1 MKTTT
6 DHTTGMR
13 ELIAAIDRA
22 GRPSRPAA
30 ILLGIILF
38 ILLPACRC
46 LAWADTLTV
55 RVDVFNSDNI
65 RMDSATVRV
74 TVLRTGEVFHPG
86 KRARNEPYMFTGVP
100 RDTVRIDVSRPGY
113 EPQTIRETPY
123 RTEYGWHAVLVT
135 LGTAEDCYEY
145 RAQGRRFA
153 YRYRPNR
160 IAARV
165 DHGCFAEVKK
175 CAASVGLKRMYD
187 KQGSFIIFE
196 MSGQIRSDSSYQLEA
211 LRKCPC
217 VIDAGPIRYEI
228 PENSYTAFSSEFLIK
243 VDLNQL
249 LRSRHITR
257 ASARLR
263 ELVIEEFFTHP
274 DIASYRRWDDYYI
287 VKVRPSLGEGMME
300 RMRMF
305 AEDKCVLVMF
315 NLPLTGSDKHD

>member
-1 MKTTT
+1 MT
-6 DHTTGMR
+6 DAQKR
-13 ELIAAIDRA
+13 IAAIGSA
-22 GRPSRPAA
+22 GRMPSRMG
-30 ILLGIILF
+30 ILLGILF
-38 ILLPACRC
+38 FLLPACRC

-65 RMDSATVRV
+65 RMDSAAVRL
-74 TVLRTGEVFHPG
+74 TILKTGEVFHPG
-86 KRARNEPYMFTGVP
+86 KRARNEPYIFTGVP
-100 RDTVRIDVSRPGY
+100 RDTVRIDVSSPGY

-123 RTEYGWHAVLVT
+123 RTQYGWYPVFVG

-165 DHGCFAEVKK
+165 HSGCFAEVEQY
-175 CAASVGLKRMYD
+175 AASLGLERRYD

-196 MSGQIRSDSSYQLEA
+196 LSGGTRSDSSYQLEA
-211 LRKCPC
+211 LRKCRC
-217 VIDAGPIRYEI
+217 VIDAGPIRYET
-228 PENSYTAFSSEFLIK
+228 PEKNYTAFSSEFLIK
-243 VDLNQL
+243 IDAGKL

-257 ASARLR
+257 PSARLI
-263 ELVIEEFFTHP
+263 ELVIEDFFTRP
-274 DIASYRRWDDYYI
+274 DIVSYRRWNDYYI

-305 AEDKCVLVMF
+305 TEDECVLVLYNM
-315 NLPLTGSDKHD
+315 PLTGPGKHG